1 MVHLNI
7 PVRGERHLFQTP
19 SPIEK
24 KIIPPTT
31 TTTIYFNK
39 YPTITRKKIII
50 EIISFIETPNPN
62 LNEIKSLALM
72 IYQYT
77 ACKSLP

>member
-24 KIIPPTT
+24 KLIPHT

-39 YPTITRKKIII
+39 YPTITRKKNII

-77 ACKSLP
+77 AVWN